1 MAEHD
6 VTLTGA
12 APVVLAA
19 LRERVDPG
27 RPDVLSE
34 TFERLFATLSG
45 RLTMAAVAPVGPA
58 WNLYHRTRDAAMT
71 VAAALPV
78 AADAA
83 LPAGIERVELPA
95 TAAAWTVPMGGVD
108 GIGSAYHTVRSWME
122 AARPAPFDGA
132 REVSLIFDG
141 AHDGRRT
148 ELQIVVRPS
157 PAPVRL

>member
-34 TFERLFATLSG
+34 SFERLFATLSG

-83 LPAGIERVELPA
+83 LPAGVEPRVVALAGTHPLASRPEITPPTWPVSAGRRWPAPTPRGVTSGHWPSTVDLAAPA
-95 TAAAWTVPMGGVD
+95 TAPRSPP
-108 GIGSAYHTVRSWME
+108 GSACS
-122 AARPAPFDGA
+122 
-132 REVSLIFDG
+132 
-141 AHDGRRT
+141 RRCG
-148 ELQIVVRPS
+148 PG
-157 PAPVRL
+157 